1 MHEQNAHH
9 SFADRLARVLEKR
22 KEKDQLR
29 RLLILEG
36 IDFCSNDYLGF
47 ARSESLQQKWK
58 EAMAASNDRL
68 GATGSRSISGHCEQA
83 ASLEEELARFHGTES
98 GLIFNSGYD
107 ANVGLFSS
115 LPVRGD
121 HLVTDELI
129 HASIIDGCR
138 LSYATRHRFKH
149 NDVNDLEQVL
159 QSVQKN
165 RAPGAQVFVVV
176 ESIYSMDGDQA
187 PLTDILSCCDKYQ
200 ALVIV
205 DEAHATGIMGPQGRG
220 LVSAEGLEDR
230 VWARVHTFGKALG
243 CHGAIVV
250 GPKLLKEYLLNH
262 ARSFIFTTALP
273 PHALTGIQLAYA
285 ELKAPGFSY
294 APLTELIQHF
304 KQTIQAPEGC
314 WLLPSSSPIQSLIIP
329 GSQRAA
335 RAGAELVKAGFA
347 VKAIQHPSV
356 AEGKERLRISLH
368 LHNTTT
374 EVDQLAAALHQF
386 S

>member
-1 MHEQNAHH
+1 MNDQDANHLV
-9 SFADRLARVLEKR
+9 SDRLSRILEKR

-29 RLLILEG
+29 RLQVLEG

-47 ARSESLQQKWK
+47 ARSETLKKKWK
-58 EAMAASNDRL
+58 EVMMASDERL
-68 GATGSRSISGHCEQA
+68 GSTGSRSISGHCEQA
-83 ASLEEELARFHGTES
+83 SALESQLADFHGAES
-98 GLIFNSGYD
+98 GLLFNSGYD

-115 LPVRGD
+115 LPIRGD

-159 QSVQKN
+159 KTIQKN
-165 RAPGAQVFVVV
+165 RAPGSQVFVVV

-187 PLTDILSCCDKYQ
+187 PLRDILSCCDRYQ

-205 DEAHATGIMGPQGRG
+205 DEAHATGVIGPQGRG
-220 LVSAEGLEDR
+220 FVSGEGLEDR

-273 PHALTGIQLAYA
+273 PHALTGIQLAY
-285 ELKAPGFSY
+285 EVLMAPDFSY
-294 APLTELIQHF
+294 APLTRLIQHF

-314 WLLPSSSPIQSLIIP
+314 WLLPSDSPIQSLIIP

-335 RAGAELVKAGFA
+335 RAGAELVRAGFA

-356 AEGKERLRISLH
+356 AEGRERLRISLH
-368 LHNTTT
+368 LHNMAM
-374 EVDQLAAALHQF
+374 EVDQLAGALRLF